1 MDKYEYIVNLAEK
14 TAKRVSQN
22 RESWMKFLT
31 SAARI
36 YKYPFKEQLLIYAQ
50 NPDAT
55 ACASIEIWNKRMNC
69 WVNKGSSGIALP
81 DDTATYGH
89 KLKYVFDVSNVHAV
103 KPNGRYPKAWKLR
116 EEHKSDVLH
125 RLEQIYGSTDSTKPF
140 EERIIEISDQL
151 AADAYTELQIDYPD
165 LQDRIG
171 FDKLSEQ
178 DFALCLKK
186 LISESV
192 SFTILSAC
200 EIEISDHEF
209 SFDYINQFV
218 SIKTLSVLGT
228 KINDSARGV
237 LAEIGKT
244 VRIYDKLREKEQEKE
259 ISKKELAN
267 APQPRYNA
275 LKRESLQEGNSKD
288 KDNIEGGKQNG
299 PGIRTDGRLS
309 DSETESKS
317 GTGGNGNEIRTSEG
331 QISEGEIRWG
341 ENSNVS
347 GRNAES
353 TSSRDSGTGKR
364 EDGSPDIPDGGER
377 RSKRTAQSTGSD
389 ALGEEDEQHPEPGGG
404 SRTERTDLQPTNFVK
419 PEESY
424 TQLSLFPSAE
434 EQRGSITAAE
444 ASKKYTMPAAF
455 YLPETDLEVIIRSG
469 GGQKDS
475 RKRIYAKYTE
485 GKSTD
490 EIIAFLKKE
499 YSQVGKGFELH
510 GHPIS
515 VWFDENG
522 MTAGYGMQAA
532 ESVVTTLSWDQI
544 EKYIHAMITY
554 GLYMDANEAAL
565 VDKTEM
571 ERVSYQIGYF
581 LRDWIDDVPE
591 ELNSIEKIETLLST
605 HEGREQL
612 ESFLEDV
619 DARISYGEL
628 KPKTV
633 KSPGY
638 LLSEIADLDRERIH
652 FPLHDTVD
660 VRQEDFITQDE
671 IDYALCIG
679 SGFADGKF
687 RIYEYFMDLHNQKE
701 NADFLKKE
709 YGIGGQSGA
718 LPGNSSSNSE
728 HDAKGILLEK
738 GSLLNPYTK
747 VLLNWNVVEER
758 ICELI
763 YADKYFSPQEKEE
776 YKNYKKE
783 QEKKAKEAE
792 ITRLNNGIRLECK
805 QEIEKQIAEKYNGFS
820 VPQNTVSEIV
830 EKYGID
836 CVQFVLANT
845 IVQAWKE
852 GRFSLRNKEWA
863 SSILTEGEWSNT
875 LILNTHPTILDGFTN
890 QVRNLQHEKLQHE
903 KEQVVQEQLTL
914 DGHLCI
920 LIDQWESG
928 NVKYLIGNCVDDP
941 DFYYVQCKNR
951 VFEFD
956 HKPDKVEVE
965 DYYIDIL
972 AEEDIDR
979 HEAEVGAKLDG
990 EELQRLSWQV
1000 VHEADDAFGNPTK
1013 WSARLFSDVF
1023 LWINKGNAVYSIYD
1037 AEGYPPLETFES
1049 LEDAMAWADELA
1061 ADGRD
1066 IENSIPDETTPDTEE
1081 KQEESKAAPD
1091 KSAASNFQ
1099 ISDDHLGEGSPKE
1112 KFRRNLAAI
1121 VLLNR
1126 IESENRY
1133 ATAEEQQVL
1142 SQYIGWG
1149 GLADAFDES
1158 KPNWSEEYQQLK
1170 AALSPDEY
1178 RMARESTLNAHYTS
1192 PVIIRQIYSALE
1204 RMGFS
1209 KGNVLEPAM
1218 GVGNFLGMMP
1228 DSMKESNLYG
1238 VELDSISGRIAKQLY
1253 PHANIQICGFEKTT
1267 YPDNFFD
1274 LAIGNVPFGQ
1284 YKVVDKKYDRNKF
1297 LIHDYFFAKTLDK
1310 VRPGGIVA
1318 FITSKG
1324 TLDKSNPEVRKYLA
1338 QRAELLGAVR
1348 LPNKAF
1354 KSNAGTEVTSDIL
1367 FLKKRDHMIVSDP
1380 DSNITSTWN
1389 IAGKNAE
1396 TSRSFANTTFGTTRV
1411 TAYKLLEDTL
1421 NLKDIKIYDTFDER
1435 RVLNKEET
1443 TIASQKQENIKEA
1456 FKDWIFRDPE
1466 RRQKIVET
1474 YNELFNSVRP
1484 REYEGSHLTFPGM
1497 TPDIELKPHQK
1508 NAIAHILYGNNT
1520 LLAQCVG
1527 AGKTFEMIAA
1537 AMESKRL
1544 GLCQKSL
1551 FVVPNHLVEQW
1562 ASDFLRLYPGANIL
1576 AARKKDFEPANRQ
1589 KFCSRIA
1596 TGDYDAVIIGHSQF
1610 EKIPLSDERQKNTII
1625 QQIDEIEKGLRE
1637 IKAEN
1642 DERFTIKQMEKTKKS
1657 LETRLAK
1664 LYDQTR
1670 KDQVVN
1676 FEELGIDRLFVDES
1690 HNYKNLFLYT
1700 KMRNVAGIPQTEAQ
1714 KSSDMFAKCQYM
1726 DELTGGKGITFAT
1739 GTPISNSMTELY
1751 TNMRYLQYGTLKR
1764 LGMTQFDSWAASF
1777 GETQT
1782 AIELAPEGVG
1792 YRTKR
1797 RFSRFFNLPELISV
1811 FKEAAD
1817 IKTAD
1822 MLNLPVP
1829 EAQYENVVLKPSEYQ
1844 KEMVASLANRAE
1856 AVRNQ
1861 LVSPYQD
1868 NMLRITNDGRKLALD
1883 QRLINEMLPAN
1894 ENSKVAVCAEKSYH
1908 IWEETTSERS
1918 TQLIFCDLSTPRKNR
1933 DESFS
1938 VYDELK
1944 SLLMKKGVPEDEIA
1958 FIHDANT
1965 DQKKAELFAK
1975 VRSGQVRFLI
1985 GSTSKM
1991 GAGTNVQDRLIALHH
2006 LDVPWRPSDVG
2017 RILRTFK
2024 IKKNVEVTDNGKIII

>member
-747 VLLNWNVVEER
+747 VLLNWNVVEENDLFCWR
-758 ICELI
+758 
-763 YADKYFSPQEKEE
+763 
-776 YKNYKKE
+776 
-783 QEKKAKEAE
+783 
-792 ITRLNNGIRLECK
+792 
-805 QEIEKQIAEKYNGFS
+805 
-820 VPQNTVSEIV
+820 
-830 EKYGID
+830 
-836 CVQFVLANT
+836 
-845 IVQAWKE
+845 
-852 GRFSLRNKEWA
+852 
-863 SSILTEGEWSNT
+863 
-875 LILNTHPTILDGFTN
+875 
-890 QVRNLQHEKLQHE
+890 
-903 KEQVVQEQLTL
+903 
-914 DGHLCI
+914 HL
-920 LIDQWESG
+920 
-928 NVKYLIGNCVDDP
+928 
-941 DFYYVQCKNR
+941 
-951 VFEFD
+951 
-956 HKPDKVEVE
+956 
-965 DYYIDIL
+965 
-972 AEEDIDR
+972 
-979 HEAEVGAKLDG
+979 
-990 EELQRLSWQV
+990 
-1000 VHEADDAFGNPTK
+1000 
-1013 WSARLFSDVF
+1013 
-1023 LWINKGNAVYSIYD
+1023 
-1037 AEGYPPLETFES
+1037 
-1049 LEDAMAWADELA
+1049 
-1061 ADGRD
+1061 
-1066 IENSIPDETTPDTEE
+1066 
-1081 KQEESKAAPD
+1081 
-1091 KSAASNFQ
+1091 
-1099 ISDDHLGEGSPKE
+1099 
-1112 KFRRNLAAI
+1112 
-1121 VLLNR
+1121 
-1126 IESENRY
+1126 
-1133 ATAEEQQVL
+1133 
-1142 SQYIGWG
+1142 
-1149 GLADAFDES
+1149 
-1158 KPNWSEEYQQLK
+1158 
-1170 AALSPDEY
+1170 
-1178 RMARESTLNAHYTS
+1178 
-1192 PVIIRQIYSALE
+1192 
-1204 RMGFS
+1204 
-1209 KGNVLEPAM
+1209 
-1218 GVGNFLGMMP
+1218 
-1228 DSMKESNLYG
+1228 
-1238 VELDSISGRIAKQLY
+1238 
-1253 PHANIQICGFEKTT
+1253 
-1267 YPDNFFD
+1267 
-1274 LAIGNVPFGQ
+1274 
-1284 YKVVDKKYDRNKF
+1284 
-1297 LIHDYFFAKTLDK
+1297 
-1310 VRPGGIVA
+1310 
-1318 FITSKG
+1318 
-1324 TLDKSNPEVRKYLA
+1324 
-1338 QRAELLGAVR
+1338 
-1348 LPNKAF
+1348 
-1354 KSNAGTEVTSDIL
+1354 
-1367 FLKKRDHMIVSDP
+1367 
-1380 DSNITSTWN
+1380 
-1389 IAGKNAE
+1389 
-1396 TSRSFANTTFGTTRV
+1396 
-1411 TAYKLLEDTL
+1411 
-1421 NLKDIKIYDTFDER
+1421 
-1435 RVLNKEET
+1435 
-1443 TIASQKQENIKEA
+1443 
-1456 FKDWIFRDPE
+1456 
-1466 RRQKIVET
+1466 
-1474 YNELFNSVRP
+1474 
-1484 REYEGSHLTFPGM
+1484 
-1497 TPDIELKPHQK
+1497 
-1508 NAIAHILYGNNT
+1508 
-1520 LLAQCVG
+1520 
-1527 AGKTFEMIAA
+1527 
-1537 AMESKRL
+1537 
-1544 GLCQKSL
+1544 
-1551 FVVPNHLVEQW
+1551 
-1562 ASDFLRLYPGANIL
+1562 
-1576 AARKKDFEPANRQ
+1576 
-1589 KFCSRIA
+1589 
-1596 TGDYDAVIIGHSQF
+1596 
-1610 EKIPLSDERQKNTII
+1610 
-1625 QQIDEIEKGLRE
+1625 
-1637 IKAEN
+1637 
-1642 DERFTIKQMEKTKKS
+1642 
-1657 LETRLAK
+1657 
-1664 LYDQTR
+1664 
-1670 KDQVVN
+1670 
-1676 FEELGIDRLFVDES
+1676 
-1690 HNYKNLFLYT
+1690 
-1700 KMRNVAGIPQTEAQ
+1700 
-1714 KSSDMFAKCQYM
+1714 
-1726 DELTGGKGITFAT
+1726 
-1739 GTPISNSMTELY
+1739 
-1751 TNMRYLQYGTLKR
+1751 
-1764 LGMTQFDSWAASF
+1764 
-1777 GETQT
+1777 
-1782 AIELAPEGVG
+1782 
-1792 YRTKR
+1792 
-1797 RFSRFFNLPELISV
+1797 
-1811 FKEAAD
+1811 
-1817 IKTAD
+1817 
-1822 MLNLPVP
+1822 
-1829 EAQYENVVLKPSEYQ
+1829 
-1844 KEMVASLANRAE
+1844 
-1856 AVRNQ
+1856 
-1861 LVSPYQD
+1861 
-1868 NMLRITNDGRKLALD
+1868 
-1883 QRLINEMLPAN
+1883 
-1894 ENSKVAVCAEKSYH
+1894 
-1908 IWEETTSERS
+1908 
-1918 TQLIFCDLSTPRKNR
+1918 
-1933 DESFS
+1933 
-1938 VYDELK
+1938 
-1944 SLLMKKGVPEDEIA
+1944 
-1958 FIHDANT
+1958 
-1965 DQKKAELFAK
+1965 
-1975 VRSGQVRFLI
+1975 
-1985 GSTSKM
+1985 
-1991 GAGTNVQDRLIALHH
+1991 
-2006 LDVPWRPSDVG
+2006 
-2017 RILRTFK
+2017 
-2024 IKKNVEVTDNGKIII
+2024 

>member
-638 LLSEIADLDRERIH
+638 LLSEIADLDIQVSRLRLLKANYTSQKYRMEDNIVQH
-652 FPLHDTVD
+652 YP
-660 VRQEDFITQDE
+660 RQIVMVKELIEKLEQD
-671 IDYALCIG
+671 IALYEQNAATSKDKFHMQVG
-679 SGFADGKF
+679 SGVYDTRKDAGNAIIKFFQTDADGTAKIGTYLGFSMNIAFDSFNRKF
-687 RIYEYFMDLHNQKE
+687 VLRLKGAMNHPVEIGPDPVGNIIRLNNVLKTMPDKLAEAKDRLETLTNQLE
-701 NADFLKKE
+701 
-709 YGIGGQSGA
+709 S
-718 LPGNSSSNSE
+718 
-728 HDAKGILLEK
+728 AKIEV
-738 GSLLNPYTK
+738 TK
-747 VLLNWNVVEER
+747 P
-758 ICELI
+758 
-763 YADKYFSPQEKEE
+763 FQQEKE
-776 YKNYKKE
+776 
-783 QEKKAKEAE
+783 
-792 ITRLNNGIRLECK
+792 L
-805 QEIEKQIAEKYNGFS
+805 AEK
-820 VPQNTVSEIV
+820 
-830 EKYGID
+830 
-836 CVQFVLANT
+836 
-845 IVQAWKE
+845 
-852 GRFSLRNKEWA
+852 
-863 SSILTEGEWSNT
+863 
-875 LILNTHPTILDGFTN
+875 
-890 QVRNLQHEKLQHE
+890 
-903 KEQVVQEQLTL
+903 
-914 DGHLCI
+914 
-920 LIDQWESG
+920 
-928 NVKYLIGNCVDDP
+928 
-941 DFYYVQCKNR
+941 
-951 VFEFD
+951 
-956 HKPDKVEVE
+956 
-965 DYYIDIL
+965 
-972 AEEDIDR
+972 
-979 HEAEVGAKLDG
+979 
-990 EELQRLSWQV
+990 
-1000 VHEADDAFGNPTK
+1000 
-1013 WSARLFSDVF
+1013 
-1023 LWINKGNAVYSIYD
+1023 
-1037 AEGYPPLETFES
+1037 
-1049 LEDAMAWADELA
+1049 
-1061 ADGRD
+1061 
-1066 IENSIPDETTPDTEE
+1066 
-1081 KQEESKAAPD
+1081 
-1091 KSAASNFQ
+1091 
-1099 ISDDHLGEGSPKE
+1099 
-1112 KFRRNLAAI
+1112 
-1121 VLLNR
+1121 
-1126 IESENRY
+1126 
-1133 ATAEEQQVL
+1133 
-1142 SQYIGWG
+1142 
-1149 GLADAFDES
+1149 
-1158 KPNWSEEYQQLK
+1158 
-1170 AALSPDEY
+1170 
-1178 RMARESTLNAHYTS
+1178 
-1192 PVIIRQIYSALE
+1192 
-1204 RMGFS
+1204 
-1209 KGNVLEPAM
+1209 
-1218 GVGNFLGMMP
+1218 
-1228 DSMKESNLYG
+1228 
-1238 VELDSISGRIAKQLY
+1238 
-1253 PHANIQICGFEKTT
+1253 
-1267 YPDNFFD
+1267 
-1274 LAIGNVPFGQ
+1274 
-1284 YKVVDKKYDRNKF
+1284 
-1297 LIHDYFFAKTLDK
+1297 
-1310 VRPGGIVA
+1310 
-1318 FITSKG
+1318 
-1324 TLDKSNPEVRKYLA
+1324 
-1338 QRAELLGAVR
+1338 
-1348 LPNKAF
+1348 
-1354 KSNAGTEVTSDIL
+1354 
-1367 FLKKRDHMIVSDP
+1367 
-1380 DSNITSTWN
+1380 
-1389 IAGKNAE
+1389 
-1396 TSRSFANTTFGTTRV
+1396 
-1411 TAYKLLEDTL
+1411 
-1421 NLKDIKIYDTFDER
+1421 
-1435 RVLNKEET
+1435 
-1443 TIASQKQENIKEA
+1443 
-1456 FKDWIFRDPE
+1456 
-1466 RRQKIVET
+1466 
-1474 YNELFNSVRP
+1474 
-1484 REYEGSHLTFPGM
+1484 
-1497 TPDIELKPHQK
+1497 
-1508 NAIAHILYGNNT
+1508 
-1520 LLAQCVG
+1520 
-1527 AGKTFEMIAA
+1527 
-1537 AMESKRL
+1537 
-1544 GLCQKSL
+1544 
-1551 FVVPNHLVEQW
+1551 
-1562 ASDFLRLYPGANIL
+1562 
-1576 AARKKDFEPANRQ
+1576 
-1589 KFCSRIA
+1589 
-1596 TGDYDAVIIGHSQF
+1596 
-1610 EKIPLSDERQKNTII
+1610 
-1625 QQIDEIEKGLRE
+1625 
-1637 IKAEN
+1637 
-1642 DERFTIKQMEKTKKS
+1642 
-1657 LETRLAK
+1657 
-1664 LYDQTR
+1664 
-1670 KDQVVN
+1670 
-1676 FEELGIDRLFVDES
+1676 
-1690 HNYKNLFLYT
+1690 
-1700 KMRNVAGIPQTEAQ
+1700 
-1714 KSSDMFAKCQYM
+1714 
-1726 DELTGGKGITFAT
+1726 
-1739 GTPISNSMTELY
+1739 
-1751 TNMRYLQYGTLKR
+1751 LKR
-1764 LGMTQFDSWAASF
+1764 L
-1777 GETQT
+1777 
-1782 AIELAPEGVG
+1782 
-1792 YRTKR
+1792 
-1797 RFSRFFNLPELISV
+1797 
-1811 FKEAAD
+1811 
-1817 IKTAD
+1817 
-1822 MLNLPVP
+1822 
-1829 EAQYENVVLKPSEYQ
+1829 
-1844 KEMVASLANRAE
+1844 
-1856 AVRNQ
+1856 
-1861 LVSPYQD
+1861 
-1868 NMLRITNDGRKLALD
+1868 
-1883 QRLINEMLPAN
+1883 
-1894 ENSKVAVCAEKSYH
+1894 
-1908 IWEETTSERS
+1908 
-1918 TQLIFCDLSTPRKNR
+1918 
-1933 DESFS
+1933 
-1938 VYDELK
+1938 
-1944 SLLMKKGVPEDEIA
+1944 
-1958 FIHDANT
+1958 
-1965 DQKKAELFAK
+1965 AELNALLNMDEKGTDALILEDDEQPAIVNSDMAVTPITSVKTKPMLKKK
-1975 VRSGQVRFLI
+1975 V
-1985 GSTSKM
+1985 
-1991 GAGTNVQDRLIALHH
+1991 
-2006 LDVPWRPSDVG
+2006 VG
-2017 RILRTFK
+2017 LCL
-2024 IKKNVEVTDNGKIII
+2024 

>member
-55 ACASIEIWNKRMNC
+55 ACASLFSTLLSEKAVVDLPYMSELSGKDTKEIVEELRGVIFEDPITGKWETADEYL
-69 WVNKGSSGIALP
+69 SGNVRE
-81 DDTATYGH
+81 
-89 KLKYVFDVSNVHAV
+89 KLKIATSYA
-103 KPNGRYPKAWKLR
+103 
-116 EEHKSDVLH
+116 E
-125 RLEQIYGSTDSTKPF
+125 TKPEF
-140 EERIIEISDQL
+140 SINVQALKQIQPQNL
-151 AADAYTELQIDYPD
+151 DA
-165 LQDRIG
+165 
-171 FDKLSEQ
+171 S
-178 DFALCLKK
+178 
-186 LISESV
+186 
-192 SFTILSAC
+192 
-200 EIEISDHEF
+200 EIEI
-209 SFDYINQFV
+209 
-218 SIKTLSVLGT
+218 
-228 KINDSARGV
+228 R
-237 LAEIGKT
+237 IGAT
-244 VRIYDKLREKEQEKE
+244 WID
-259 ISKKELAN
+259 
-267 APQPRYNA
+267 P
-275 LKRESLQEGNSKD
+275 
-288 KDNIEGGKQNG
+288 
-299 PGIRTDGRLS
+299 
-309 DSETESKS
+309 
-317 GTGGNGNEIRTSEG
+317 
-331 QISEGEIRWG
+331 
-341 ENSNVS
+341 
-347 GRNAES
+347 
-353 TSSRDSGTGKR
+353 
-364 EDGSPDIPDGGER
+364 
-377 RSKRTAQSTGSD
+377 
-389 ALGEEDEQHPEPGGG
+389 
-404 SRTERTDLQPTNFVK
+404 
-419 PEESY
+419 
-424 TQLSLFPSAE
+424 
-434 EQRGSITAAE
+434 
-444 ASKKYTMPAAF
+444 
-455 YLPETDLEVIIRSG
+455 
-469 GGQKDS
+469 
-475 RKRIYAKYTE
+475 
-485 GKSTD
+485 
-490 EIIAFLKKE
+490 
-499 YSQVGKGFELH
+499 
-510 GHPIS
+510 
-515 VWFDENG
+515 
-522 MTAGYGMQAA
+522 
-532 ESVVTTLSWDQI
+532 
-544 EKYIHAMITY
+544 KYI
-554 GLYMDANEAAL
+554 
-565 VDKTEM
+565 
-571 ERVSYQIGYF
+571 
-581 LRDWIDDVPE
+581 DD
-591 ELNSIEKIETLLST
+591 
-605 HEGREQL
+605 
-612 ESFLEDV
+612 FM
-619 DARISYGEL
+619 GEVFQT
-628 KPKTV
+628 PH
-633 KSPGY
+633 Y
-638 LLSEIADLDRERIH
+638 LL
-652 FPLHDTVD
+652 
-660 VRQEDFITQDE
+660 
-671 IDYALCIG
+671 
-679 SGFADGKF
+679 
-687 RIYEYFMDLHNQKE
+687 
-701 NADFLKKE
+701 
-709 YGIGGQSGA
+709 
-718 LPGNSSSNSE
+718 
-728 HDAKGILLEK
+728 
-738 GSLLNPYTK
+738 
-747 VLLNWNVVEER
+747 
-758 ICELI
+758 
-763 YADKYFSPQEKEE
+763 
-776 YKNYKKE
+776 
-783 QEKKAKEAE
+783 
-792 ITRLNNGIRLECK
+792 
-805 QEIEKQIAEKYNGFS
+805 
-820 VPQNTVSEIV
+820 
-830 EKYGID
+830 
-836 CVQFVLANT
+836 
-845 IVQAWKE
+845 
-852 GRFSLRNKEWA
+852 
-863 SSILTEGEWSNT
+863 
-875 LILNTHPTILDGFTN
+875 
-890 QVRNLQHEKLQHE
+890 
-903 KEQVVQEQLTL
+903 
-914 DGHLCI
+914 
-920 LIDQWESG
+920 
-928 NVKYLIGNCVDDP
+928 DP
-941 DFYYVQCKNR
+941 
-951 VFEFD
+951 
-956 HKPDKVEVE
+956 
-965 DYYIDIL
+965 
-972 AEEDIDR
+972 
-979 HEAEVGAKLDG
+979 
-990 EELQRLSWQV
+990 
-1000 VHEADDAFGNPTK
+1000 
-1013 WSARLFSDVF
+1013 
-1023 LWINKGNAVYSIYD
+1023 
-1037 AEGYPPLETFES
+1037 
-1049 LEDAMAWADELA
+1049 
-1061 ADGRD
+1061 
-1066 IENSIPDETTPDTEE
+1066 
-1081 KQEESKAAPD
+1081 
-1091 KSAASNFQ
+1091 
-1099 ISDDHLGEGSPKE
+1099 
-1112 KFRRNLAAI
+1112 
-1121 VLLNR
+1121 
-1126 IESENRY
+1126 
-1133 ATAEEQQVL
+1133 
-1142 SQYIGWG
+1142 
-1149 GLADAFDES
+1149 
-1158 KPNWSEEYQQLK
+1158 
-1170 AALSPDEY
+1170 
-1178 RMARESTLNAHYTS
+1178 
-1192 PVIIRQIYSALE
+1192 
-1204 RMGFS
+1204 
-1209 KGNVLEPAM
+1209 
-1218 GVGNFLGMMP
+1218 
-1228 DSMKESNLYG
+1228 
-1238 VELDSISGRIAKQLY
+1238 
-1253 PHANIQICGFEKTT
+1253 
-1267 YPDNFFD
+1267 
-1274 LAIGNVPFGQ
+1274 
-1284 YKVVDKKYDRNKF
+1284 
-1297 LIHDYFFAKTLDK
+1297 
-1310 VRPGGIVA
+1310 
-1318 FITSKG
+1318 
-1324 TLDKSNPEVRKYLA
+1324 
-1338 QRAELLGAVR
+1338 GAV
-1348 LPNKAF
+1348 K
-1354 KSNAGTEVTSDIL
+1354 TS
-1367 FLKKRDHMIVSDP
+1367 F
-1380 DSNITSTWN
+1380 SNITSTWN

-1625 QQIDEIEKGLRE
+1625 QQIDEIEKGLRK

-2006 LDVPWRPSDVG
+2006 LDVPWRPSDIEQQEG
-2017 RILRTFK
+2017 RILRQGNRNRKVKIFRYVTEGTFDAYSWQLIENKQKFISQIMTSKSPVRSCEDVDESALSYAEVKALATGNPYIKEKMDLDIQVSRLRLLKANYTSQKYRMEDNIVQHYPRQIVMVKELIEKLEQDIALYEQNAATSKDKFHMQVGSGVYDTRKDAGNAIIKFFQTDADGTAK
-2024 IKKNVEVTDNGKIII
+2024 IGTYLGFSMNIAFDSFNRKFVLRLKGAMNHPVEIGPDPVGNIIRLNNVLKTMPDKLAEAKDRLETLTNQLESAKIEVTKPFQQEEELAEKLKRLAELNALLNMDEKGTDALILEDDEQPAIVNSDMAVTPITSVKTKPMLKKKVVGLCL

>member
-200 EIEISDHEF
+200 GIEISDHEF

-499 YSQVGKGFELH
+499 Y
-510 GHPIS
+510 
-515 VWFDENG
+515 
-522 MTAGYGMQAA
+522 
-532 ESVVTTLSWDQI
+532 
-544 EKYIHAMITY
+544 
-554 GLYMDANEAAL
+554 
-565 VDKTEM
+565 
-571 ERVSYQIGYF
+571 
-581 LRDWIDDVPE
+581 
-591 ELNSIEKIETLLST
+591 
-605 HEGREQL
+605 
-612 ESFLEDV
+612 
-619 DARISYGEL
+619 
-628 KPKTV
+628 
-633 KSPGY
+633 
-638 LLSEIADLDRERIH
+638 
-652 FPLHDTVD
+652 
-660 VRQEDFITQDE
+660 
-671 IDYALCIG
+671 
-679 SGFADGKF
+679 
-687 RIYEYFMDLHNQKE
+687 
-701 NADFLKKE
+701 
-709 YGIGGQSGA
+709 GIGGQSGA

-890 QVRNLQHEKLQHE
+890 QVRNLQHEK
-903 KEQVVQEQLTL
+903 EQVVQEQLTL

-1081 KQEESKAAPD
+1081 KQEIGPDPVGNIIRLDNVLKTMPD
-1091 KSAASNFQ
+1091 KLAEAKDRLETLTNQLESAK
-1099 ISDDHLGEGSPKE
+1099 I
-1112 KFRRNLAAI
+1112 
-1121 VLLNR
+1121 
-1126 IESENRY
+1126 
-1133 ATAEEQQVL
+1133 
-1142 SQYIGWG
+1142 
-1149 GLADAFDES
+1149 
-1158 KPNWSEEYQQLK
+1158 
-1170 AALSPDEY
+1170 
-1178 RMARESTLNAHYTS
+1178 
-1192 PVIIRQIYSALE
+1192 
-1204 RMGFS
+1204 
-1209 KGNVLEPAM
+1209 
-1218 GVGNFLGMMP
+1218 
-1228 DSMKESNLYG
+1228 
-1238 VELDSISGRIAKQLY
+1238 
-1253 PHANIQICGFEKTT
+1253 
-1267 YPDNFFD
+1267 
-1274 LAIGNVPFGQ
+1274 
-1284 YKVVDKKYDRNKF
+1284 
-1297 LIHDYFFAKTLDK
+1297 
-1310 VRPGGIVA
+1310 
-1318 FITSKG
+1318 
-1324 TLDKSNPEVRKYLA
+1324 
-1338 QRAELLGAVR
+1338 
-1348 LPNKAF
+1348 
-1354 KSNAGTEVTSDIL
+1354 EVTKP
-1367 FLKKRDHMIVSDP
+1367 F
-1380 DSNITSTWN
+1380 
-1389 IAGKNAE
+1389 
-1396 TSRSFANTTFGTTRV
+1396 
-1411 TAYKLLEDTL
+1411 
-1421 NLKDIKIYDTFDER
+1421 
-1435 RVLNKEET
+1435 
-1443 TIASQKQENIKEA
+1443 QQE
-1456 FKDWIFRDPE
+1456 
-1466 RRQKIVET
+1466 
-1474 YNELFNSVRP
+1474 
-1484 REYEGSHLTFPGM
+1484 
-1497 TPDIELKPHQK
+1497 
-1508 NAIAHILYGNNT
+1508 
-1520 LLAQCVG
+1520 
-1527 AGKTFEMIAA
+1527 
-1537 AMESKRL
+1537 
-1544 GLCQKSL
+1544 
-1551 FVVPNHLVEQW
+1551 
-1562 ASDFLRLYPGANIL
+1562 
-1576 AARKKDFEPANRQ
+1576 
-1589 KFCSRIA
+1589 
-1596 TGDYDAVIIGHSQF
+1596 
-1610 EKIPLSDERQKNTII
+1610 
-1625 QQIDEIEKGLRE
+1625 
-1637 IKAEN
+1637 
-1642 DERFTIKQMEKTKKS
+1642 
-1657 LETRLAK
+1657 
-1664 LYDQTR
+1664 
-1670 KDQVVN
+1670 
-1676 FEELGIDRLFVDES
+1676 EELAE
-1690 HNYKNLFLYT
+1690 K
-1700 KMRNVAGIPQTEAQ
+1700 
-1714 KSSDMFAKCQYM
+1714 
-1726 DELTGGKGITFAT
+1726 
-1739 GTPISNSMTELY
+1739 
-1751 TNMRYLQYGTLKR
+1751 LKR
-1764 LGMTQFDSWAASF
+1764 L
-1777 GETQT
+1777 
-1782 AIELAPEGVG
+1782 
-1792 YRTKR
+1792 
-1797 RFSRFFNLPELISV
+1797 
-1811 FKEAAD
+1811 
-1817 IKTAD
+1817 
-1822 MLNLPVP
+1822 
-1829 EAQYENVVLKPSEYQ
+1829 
-1844 KEMVASLANRAE
+1844 
-1856 AVRNQ
+1856 
-1861 LVSPYQD
+1861 
-1868 NMLRITNDGRKLALD
+1868 
-1883 QRLINEMLPAN
+1883 
-1894 ENSKVAVCAEKSYH
+1894 
-1908 IWEETTSERS
+1908 
-1918 TQLIFCDLSTPRKNR
+1918 
-1933 DESFS
+1933 
-1938 VYDELK
+1938 
-1944 SLLMKKGVPEDEIA
+1944 
-1958 FIHDANT
+1958 
-1965 DQKKAELFAK
+1965 AELNALLNMDEKGTDALILEDDEQPAIVNSDMAVTPITSVKTKPMLKKK
-1975 VRSGQVRFLI
+1975 V
-1985 GSTSKM
+1985 
-1991 GAGTNVQDRLIALHH
+1991 
-2006 LDVPWRPSDVG
+2006 VG
-2017 RILRTFK
+2017 LCL
-2024 IKKNVEVTDNGKIII
+2024 

>member
-890 QVRNLQHEKLQHE
+890 QVRNLQHEK
-903 KEQVVQEQLTL
+903 EQVVQEQL
-914 DGHLCI
+914 
-920 LIDQWESG
+920 
-928 NVKYLIGNCVDDP
+928 
-941 DFYYVQCKNR
+941 
-951 VFEFD
+951 
-956 HKPDKVEVE
+956 
-965 DYYIDIL
+965 
-972 AEEDIDR
+972 
-979 HEAEVGAKLDG
+979 
-990 EELQRLSWQV
+990 
-1000 VHEADDAFGNPTK
+1000 
-1013 WSARLFSDVF
+1013 
-1023 LWINKGNAVYSIYD
+1023 
-1037 AEGYPPLETFES
+1037 
-1049 LEDAMAWADELA
+1049 
-1061 ADGRD
+1061 
-1066 IENSIPDETTPDTEE
+1066 
-1081 KQEESKAAPD
+1081 
-1091 KSAASNFQ
+1091 
-1099 ISDDHLGEGSPKE
+1099 
-1112 KFRRNLAAI
+1112 
-1121 VLLNR
+1121 
-1126 IESENRY
+1126 
-1133 ATAEEQQVL
+1133 
-1142 SQYIGWG
+1142 
-1149 GLADAFDES
+1149 
-1158 KPNWSEEYQQLK
+1158 
-1170 AALSPDEY
+1170 
-1178 RMARESTLNAHYTS
+1178 
-1192 PVIIRQIYSALE
+1192 
-1204 RMGFS
+1204 
-1209 KGNVLEPAM
+1209 
-1218 GVGNFLGMMP
+1218 
-1228 DSMKESNLYG
+1228 
-1238 VELDSISGRIAKQLY
+1238 
-1253 PHANIQICGFEKTT
+1253 
-1267 YPDNFFD
+1267 
-1274 LAIGNVPFGQ
+1274 
-1284 YKVVDKKYDRNKF
+1284 
-1297 LIHDYFFAKTLDK
+1297 
-1310 VRPGGIVA
+1310 
-1318 FITSKG
+1318 
-1324 TLDKSNPEVRKYLA
+1324 
-1338 QRAELLGAVR
+1338 
-1348 LPNKAF
+1348 
-1354 KSNAGTEVTSDIL
+1354 
-1367 FLKKRDHMIVSDP
+1367 
-1380 DSNITSTWN
+1380 
-1389 IAGKNAE
+1389 
-1396 TSRSFANTTFGTTRV
+1396 
-1411 TAYKLLEDTL
+1411 
-1421 NLKDIKIYDTFDER
+1421 
-1435 RVLNKEET
+1435 
-1443 TIASQKQENIKEA
+1443 
-1456 FKDWIFRDPE
+1456 
-1466 RRQKIVET
+1466 
-1474 YNELFNSVRP
+1474 
-1484 REYEGSHLTFPGM
+1484 
-1497 TPDIELKPHQK
+1497 
-1508 NAIAHILYGNNT
+1508 
-1520 LLAQCVG
+1520 
-1527 AGKTFEMIAA
+1527 
-1537 AMESKRL
+1537 
-1544 GLCQKSL
+1544 
-1551 FVVPNHLVEQW
+1551 
-1562 ASDFLRLYPGANIL
+1562 
-1576 AARKKDFEPANRQ
+1576 
-1589 KFCSRIA
+1589 
-1596 TGDYDAVIIGHSQF
+1596 
-1610 EKIPLSDERQKNTII
+1610 
-1625 QQIDEIEKGLRE
+1625 
-1637 IKAEN
+1637 
-1642 DERFTIKQMEKTKKS
+1642 
-1657 LETRLAK
+1657 
-1664 LYDQTR
+1664 
-1670 KDQVVN
+1670 
-1676 FEELGIDRLFVDES
+1676 
-1690 HNYKNLFLYT
+1690 
-1700 KMRNVAGIPQTEAQ
+1700 
-1714 KSSDMFAKCQYM
+1714 
-1726 DELTGGKGITFAT
+1726 
-1739 GTPISNSMTELY
+1739 
-1751 TNMRYLQYGTLKR
+1751 
-1764 LGMTQFDSWAASF
+1764 
-1777 GETQT
+1777 
-1782 AIELAPEGVG
+1782 
-1792 YRTKR
+1792 
-1797 RFSRFFNLPELISV
+1797 
-1811 FKEAAD
+1811 
-1817 IKTAD
+1817 
-1822 MLNLPVP
+1822 
-1829 EAQYENVVLKPSEYQ
+1829 
-1844 KEMVASLANRAE
+1844 
-1856 AVRNQ
+1856 
-1861 LVSPYQD
+1861 
-1868 NMLRITNDGRKLALD
+1868 
-1883 QRLINEMLPAN
+1883 
-1894 ENSKVAVCAEKSYH
+1894 
-1908 IWEETTSERS
+1908 
-1918 TQLIFCDLSTPRKNR
+1918 
-1933 DESFS
+1933 
-1938 VYDELK
+1938 
-1944 SLLMKKGVPEDEIA
+1944 
-1958 FIHDANT
+1958 
-1965 DQKKAELFAK
+1965 
-1975 VRSGQVRFLI
+1975 
-1985 GSTSKM
+1985 
-1991 GAGTNVQDRLIALHH
+1991 ALHH
-2006 LDVPWRPSDVG
+2006 LDVPWRPSDIEQQEG
-2017 RILRTFK
+2017 RILRQGNRNRKVKIFRYVTEGTFDAYSWQLIENKQKFISQIMTSKSPVRSCEDVDESALSYAEVKALATGNPYIKEKMDLDIQVSRLRLLKANYTSQKYRMEDNIVQHYPRQIVMVKELIEKLEQDIALYEQNAATSKDKFHMQVGSGVYDTRKDAGNAIIKFFQTDADGTAK
-2024 IKKNVEVTDNGKIII
+2024 IGTYLGFSMNIAFDSFNRKFVLRLKGAMNHPVEIGPDPVGNIIRLDNVLKTMPDKLAEAKDRLETLTNQLESAKIEVTKPFQQEEELAEKLKRLAELNALLNMDEKGTDALILEDDEQPAIVNSDMAVTPITSVKTKPMLKKKVVGLCL